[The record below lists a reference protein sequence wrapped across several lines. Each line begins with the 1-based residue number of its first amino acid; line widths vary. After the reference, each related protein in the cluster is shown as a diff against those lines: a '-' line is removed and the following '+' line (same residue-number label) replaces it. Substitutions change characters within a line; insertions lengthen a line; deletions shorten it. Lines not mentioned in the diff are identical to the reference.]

1 MSEEQINQP
10 SAEVV
15 RYTNRTTEF
24 DAEVVKIV
32 KDRGED
38 YGHPLDDF
46 ETANKIKDA
55 LRRCPD
61 PVVRHALDMIGVKMA
76 RLCTS
81 PEHMESIKDI
91 AGYARTIAMLLDERD
106 RRGRDYG

>member
-1 MSEEQINQP
+1 MSEEQINHP
-10 SAEVV
+10 GVAEVS
-15 RYTNRTTEF
+15 YANRTTEF
-24 DAEVVKIV
+24 DSEVVKIV

-46 ETANKIKDA
+46 ETANRIKDA

-61 PVVRHALDMIGVKMA
+61 PVIRHALDMIGVKMA

>member
-1 MSEEQINQP
+1 MSEEQLNHP
-10 SAEVV
+10 GVAEVS
-15 RYTNRTTEF
+15 YANRTTEF
-24 DAEVVKIV
+24 DAEVVTIV

-46 ETANKIKDA
+46 KTASKIKHA
-55 LRRCPD
+55 LRHCPD
-61 PVVRHALDMIGVKMA
+61 PIVRHALEMIGVKMA
-76 RLCTS
+76 RLCNS

-106 RRGRDYG
+106 RRERDYG